1 MPQTTTN
8 TPTQLW
14 LVEGYYQTSDDVE
27 NVANVCAN
35 RAVAETVLR
44 EMAQQEL
51 AWQDW
56 ENILT
61 LRQPLP
67 DTIWLDTWGNEV
79 PLTAQDVRWEL
90 TYTGTKFALVD
101 LWSVYVC
108 DLNAVPVHIIAEEE
122 V

>member
-8 TPTQLW
+8 TSTQLW